1 MNFKFL
7 KKWMVNPVALLTG
20 FTLFFAPGLVKGAS
34 DIELIWQA
42 KLESPIHL
50 PPVITAET
58 VIATSSKGVVK
69 GFNRKSGQLNWE
81 TEKGIRYW
89 DRSLV
94 VHDDKFFVGLSGGL
108 FQAHSIVDGK
118 LLWQLDLGVD
128 VQSKPL
134 VKHNTLY
141 IPTTYVGPE
150 LSNDPHGKAILFAVD
165 LNSGK
170 MKWSTKTGNYALQS
184 PSINDGTLFL
194 AGSYYDPSIDI
205 DEGGPMKISAH
216 NINDGSLLWDFKG
229 VDGYIKAIYADKDAV
244 VYVGYQDFINALNSQ
259 NGQQLWRVDTGNWTP
274 SLLGS
279 DGVIYY
285 GSATTKV
292 FAISSQNGIKLWQF
306 NIDGGSFN
314 YLLGK
319 PVLSEGKLL
328 FLTQRGDIYAL
339 DSVSGKRSWVKSTQV
354 NARAGLSVEGST
366 IAMGGIDGTLQLYQ
380 IRKDNAYRVSMIDR
394 RL

>member
-1 MNFKFL
+1 MNLNYF
-7 KKWMVNPVALLTG
+7 KKWMLNPVALITG
-20 FTLFFAPGLVKGAS
+20 LSLLWAPVIVKGAS
-34 DIELIWQA
+34 DVELIWQA
-42 KLESPIHL
+42 QLDAPIHL

-58 VIATSSKGVVK
+58 VIATNSKGMIY
-69 GFNRKSGQLNWE
+69 GFNRLSGQLSWS
-81 TEKGIRYW
+81 TRKGIRYW

-94 VHDDKFFVGLSGGL
+94 VHDDKFFVGLSGGV

-118 LLWQLDLGVD
+118 LLWKLDLGVD

-134 VKHNTLY
+134 VKYGTLF

-150 LSNDPHGKAILFAVD
+150 LSNDPHGKATLFAVD

-170 MKWSTKTGNYALQS
+170 IKWSTKTANYALQT
-184 PSINDGTLFL
+184 PSMNGRTLFL

-216 NINDGSLLWDFKG
+216 NIDDEGSLLWDFKG
-229 VDGYIKAIYADKDAV
+229 LDGYIKAVYADQDAV

-292 FAISSQNGIKLWQF
+292 FAVSSHKGTKLWQF

-319 PVLSEGKLL
+319 PVLNEDKLI

-339 DSVSGKRSWVKSTQV
+339 DSVSGKRSWVKSTQI

-366 IAMGGIDGTLQLYQ
+366 IAMGGIDGTLQLYNV
-380 IRKDNAYRVSMIDR
+380 RKDNATGP
-394 RL
+394 L